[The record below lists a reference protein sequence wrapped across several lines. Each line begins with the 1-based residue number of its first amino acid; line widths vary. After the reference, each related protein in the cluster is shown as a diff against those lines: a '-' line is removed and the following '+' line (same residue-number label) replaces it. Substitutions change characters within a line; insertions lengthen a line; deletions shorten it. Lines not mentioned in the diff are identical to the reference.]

1 MKLVQRSRTENPNEY
16 IYLYDKLFLIFFQ
29 RRDGTPH
36 FFRGNILHQSRDTM
50 LEEKRK
56 AHMLHFGSRIQQH
69 CWQTWNGVGL
79 LKIKYSILAIR
90 NLSRTSTV
98 NCDVR
103 YSLYMSYST
112 ILY

>member
-1 MKLVQRSRTENPNEY
+1 MNEDDIVFHVVKEHSWYILMKLVRRSRTKNPNEY

-56 AHMLHFGSRIQQH
+56 AHMLQFGE
-69 CWQTWNGVGL
+69 
-79 LKIKYSILAIR
+79 
-90 NLSRTSTV
+90 
-98 NCDVR
+98 
-103 YSLYMSYST
+103 
-112 ILY
+112 